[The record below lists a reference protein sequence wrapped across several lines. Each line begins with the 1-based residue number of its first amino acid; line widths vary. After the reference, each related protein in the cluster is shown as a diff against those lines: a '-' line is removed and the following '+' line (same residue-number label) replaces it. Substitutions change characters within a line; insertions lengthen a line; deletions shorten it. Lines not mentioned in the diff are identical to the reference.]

1 MTQGY
6 SAVVLAGGDGT
17 RLRSLTRQ
25 LAGDD
30 RPKQFC
36 HLLGA
41 ETLLGATRRRARR
54 LIAPERLF
62 TVVTRRHESFY
73 RPELADAAPNTVVVQ
88 PESRGTAPAILY
100 ALHRVALVA
109 PERPVV
115 LLPSDHYVSDD
126 DAFMAWV
133 ENALEAAQ
141 TRPDKVI
148 LLGVAPDRAETE
160 YGWIEPA
167 ELLLGPPS
175 PSPLYAVRRF
185 WEKPSAPMVEQLVQA
200 GCLWNSFV
208 VVANPGM
215 LARLI
220 RGAVPELVEALAPLV
235 SRLGTPWEEEAA
247 RAVYV
252 RLPTTDFSKQVLQAR
267 PADLA
272 VLRVSGVEWNDL
284 GDPARVLAMRK
295 RTRWRLASA

>member
-1 MTQGY
+1 MTRGY

-36 HLLGA
+36 HLLSA
-41 ETLLGATRRRARR
+41 ETLLAATRRRARR
-54 LIAPERLF
+54 LIAPGSLF
-62 TVVTRRHESFY
+62 TVVTRKHERFY
-73 RPELADAAPNTVVVQ
+73 RPELADAAPGTVVVQ

-126 DAFMAWV
+126 DAFMARV
-133 ENALEAAQ
+133 EGALEAAQ
-141 TRPDKVI
+141 TRPDRVI
-148 LLGVAPDRAETE
+148 LLGIEPIRPETE
-160 YGWIEPA
+160 YGWIEPS
-167 ELLLGPPS
+167 ELLLGPS
-175 PSPLYAVRRF
+175 PWPLYGVRRF
-185 WEKPSAPMVEQLVQA
+185 WEKPSAPLAGRLAQA

-208 VVANPGM
+208 IVAHPGT
-215 LARLI
+215 LGRLI
-220 RGAVPELVEALAPLV
+220 RGAMPQLVEAFAPLV
-235 SRLGTPWEEEAA
+235 SRLGTPWEAEAA

-252 RLPTTDFSKQVLQAR
+252 ALPTTDFSKQVLQAR

-272 VLRVSGVEWNDL
+272 VLPVSGVEWTDL
-284 GDPARVLAMRK
+284 GDPARVLA
-295 RTRWRLASA
+295 TRERARWQLASA

>member
-1 MTQGY
+1 M
-6 SAVVLAGGDGT
+6 
-17 RLRSLTRQ
+17 
-25 LAGDD
+25 
-30 RPKQFC
+30 
-36 HLLGA
+36 
-41 ETLLGATRRRARR
+41 
-54 LIAPERLF
+54 
-62 TVVTRRHESFY
+62 
-73 RPELADAAPNTVVVQ
+73 
-88 PESRGTAPAILY
+88 
-100 ALHRVALVA
+100 
-109 PERPVV
+109 
-115 LLPSDHYVSDD
+115 
-126 DAFMAWV
+126 
-133 ENALEAAQ
+133 
-141 TRPDKVI
+141 I

-235 SRLGTPWEEEAA
+235 SRLGTPWEEETA

-272 VLRVSGVEWNDL
+272 VLPITGVEWNDL
-284 GDPARVLAMRK
+284 GDPARVLATRK

>member
-41 ETLLGATRRRARR
+41 ETLLAATRR
-54 LIAPERLF
+54 LVAPGSLF
-62 TVVTRRHESFY
+62 TVVTRKHERYY
-73 RPELADAAPNTVVVQ
+73 RPELADAAPGTVVVQ

-126 DAFMAWV
+126 DAFMARV
-133 ENALEAAQ
+133 EGALEAAQ
-141 TRPDKVI
+141 TRPDRVI
-148 LLGVAPDRAETE
+148 LLG
-160 YGWIEPA
+160 
-167 ELLLGPPS
+167 
-175 PSPLYAVRRF
+175 
-185 WEKPSAPMVEQLVQA
+185 
-200 GCLWNSFV
+200 
-208 VVANPGM
+208 
-215 LARLI
+215 
-220 RGAVPELVEALAPLV
+220 
-235 SRLGTPWEEEAA
+235 
-247 RAVYV
+247 
-252 RLPTTDFSKQVLQAR
+252 
-267 PADLA
+267 
-272 VLRVSGVEWNDL
+272 
-284 GDPARVLAMRK
+284 
-295 RTRWRLASA
+295 

>member
-1 MTQGY
+1 MTRGY

-41 ETLLGATRRRARR
+41 ETLLG
-54 LIAPERLF
+54 
-62 TVVTRRHESFY
+62 
-73 RPELADAAPNTVVVQ
+73 
-88 PESRGTAPAILY
+88 
-100 ALHRVALVA
+100 
-109 PERPVV
+109 
-115 LLPSDHYVSDD
+115 
-126 DAFMAWV
+126 
-133 ENALEAAQ
+133 
-141 TRPDKVI
+141 
-148 LLGVAPDRAETE
+148 VAPDRAETE
-160 YGWIEPA
+160 YGWIEPS
-167 ELLLGPPS
+167 ELLLGPS

-185 WEKPSAPMVEQLVQA
+185 WEKPSAPVVERLVQA

-235 SRLGTPWEEEAA
+235 SRLGTPWEEETA

-272 VLRVSGVEWNDL
+272 VLPITGVEWNDL
-284 GDPARVLAMRK
+284 GDPARVLATRK